1 MKNYIVSFSK
11 KALLLGG
18 VTLTMFAAC
27 DDGELSDI

>member
-18 VTLTMFAAC
+18 VTLTMFAFATTTAN
-27 DDGELSDI
+27 